1 MKGGRYLPPH
11 HKHTHDFSGTA
22 MQQHDALLQKWLSDE
37 DLHTYKAEFRSYKE
51 KTDIFSAQTI
61 WTERAL
67 GVDAHVWWD
76 NWGSG
81 KKVLHD
87 FATRVTSQPVSIGS
101 AERCLKAYANIHCA
115 KRNRLGSR
123 AAKLTFTHYNMRL
136 RHVRE
141 NPTFE
146 PVSLPPM
153 ELDPIDAE
161 ADDFDRGSDSDAGS
175 GSD

>member
-1 MKGGRYLPPH
+1 MGDTFHPII
-11 HKHTHDFSGTA
+11 SGSLKTC
-22 MQQHDALLQKWLSDE
+22 LIKP
-37 DLHTYKAEFRSYKE
+37 KAERPTAVTRR

-101 AERCLKAYANIHCA
+101 AERCWKAYANIHCA